1 MNKECGRGVFSC
13 LERFRCDPG
22 LVRNWRFLWSSMPK
36 HHRRTHLMEAARGQ
50 GGFTFLGVSVCV
62 EAFKILTGVSAG
74 TLQQARS
81 DAAKNKV
88 TVLSRSEMGL
98 WQSVRNTPRA
108 HKYLDTCTR

>member
-1 MNKECGRGVFSC
+1 
-13 LERFRCDPG
+13 
-22 LVRNWRFLWSSMPK
+22 
-36 HHRRTHLMEAARGQ
+36 MEAARGQ

-74 TLQQARS
+74 TSRS